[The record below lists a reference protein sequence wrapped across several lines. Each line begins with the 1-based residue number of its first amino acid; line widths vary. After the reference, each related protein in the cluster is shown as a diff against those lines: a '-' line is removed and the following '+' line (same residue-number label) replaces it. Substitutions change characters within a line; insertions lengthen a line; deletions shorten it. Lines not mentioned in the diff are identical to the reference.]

1 MQNDAGDM
9 VDLCARPPPPSPALP
24 RAPGGGAPPCCAAGR
39 SKTAAPSEPISR
51 RAPDVAKLTD
61 GRHALCRR

>member
-24 RAPGGGAPPCCAAGR
+24 RAPGGGAPPCCATGAPTPLLRRSRSAGGR
-39 SKTAAPSEPISR
+39 PY
-51 RAPDVAKLTD
+51 VAKLTD